1 MKKQMMF
8 ILSVVG
14 LLLLAACGG
23 TTAPT
28 AEPAVAPVSSISE
41 PETVV
46 ETEPEVDSAVAV
58 ETTET
63 EAVEAEAMESETE
76 TEMVA
81 EEAAEVEVMEE
92 EMEDAEVADA
102 EMVAVVGTTDFGQIG
117 KTGRPQFFNSF
128 ATW

>member
-28 AEPAVAPVSSISE
+28 AEPAVEPLSSASE
-41 PETVV
+41 PESIVDV
-46 ETEPEVDSAVAV
+46 EPEADSAVEV
-58 ETTET
+58 DTTET
-63 EAVEAEAMESETE
+63 EVVEAEAMESETE
-76 TEMVA
+76 MEMVA
-81 EEAAEVEVMEE
+81 EEAAAVEVVEE
-92 EMEDAEVADA
+92 EMEEAEVADA
-102 EMVAVVGTTDFGQIG
+102 EVVAVVGPTDFDQIAN
-117 KTGRPQFFNSF
+117 TGRPQFFNTF